1 VKTKNPLLIF
11 FLGVVV
17 LSMGSCLPQK
27 TSQIQP
33 DPVTPSPVVDQDE
46 QKTQEYLLSSIQ
58 FPSYEIV
65 HQVSHL
71 RSDEGDTLFVLIPPL
86 ESDFENLSEKTKNLV
101 KKLVVLD
108 KRSENISILIFDDA
122 QALDKVFQNA
132 QNDDLNVPV
141 HYIANYSNSTE
152 EGVYRCTLYLF
163 PFAPDSNPVVKSM
176 SDIIEFDPYNW

>member
-1 VKTKNPLLIF
+1 VKTQNPFLVIF
-11 FLGVVV
+11 LVLVVV
-17 LSMGSCLPQK
+17 SMGSCLPQK
-27 TSQIQP
+27 TSHIQS
-33 DPVTPSPVVDQDE
+33 DPVKPPPVVSYNDE
-46 QKTQEYLLSSIQ
+46 KTQEYLLTPIQ

-101 KKLVVLD
+101 KKLVVLE

-122 QALDKVFQNA
+122 QALEKVFQDS
-132 QNDDLNVPV
+132 QTEDLNVPV
-141 HYIANYSNSTE
+141 HYIAKYTASPE
-152 EGVYRCTLYLF
+152 EGIYRCNLYLF
-163 PFAPDSNPVVKSM
+163 PIAPDSNPVVKSM